1 MNCPPAWHHAPSV
14 RSGEAAH
21 EINKQIKGLGRMIS
35 TGRPHHITVLR
46 LPRPTAWIYKSSG
59 VACSGVTSS
68 LVLAH
73 TQVFREAHQ
82 ATSKLGSSP
91 FPASSLR
98 TIWLLRK
105 VVFNMQP
112 TALTKPPVSFWRVLK
127 MDVELLQPW
136 GQDAC
141 AVIPASE
148 L

>member
-1 MNCPPAWHHAPSV
+1 
-14 RSGEAAH
+14 
-21 EINKQIKGLGRMIS
+21 MIS

-46 LPRPTAWIYKSSG
+46 LPRPTAWLYKSSG

-73 TQVFREAHQ
+73 TQVFRGAHQ
-82 ATSKLGSSP
+82 ATSKLGPSP

-112 TALTKPPVSFWRVLK
+112 TALTKPPFPFGGSWRRWMRSFCSLGDR
-127 MDVELLQPW
+127 
-136 GQDAC
+136 DAC

-148 L
+148 LLPESRMQVFPNVQQSVPGSAVV